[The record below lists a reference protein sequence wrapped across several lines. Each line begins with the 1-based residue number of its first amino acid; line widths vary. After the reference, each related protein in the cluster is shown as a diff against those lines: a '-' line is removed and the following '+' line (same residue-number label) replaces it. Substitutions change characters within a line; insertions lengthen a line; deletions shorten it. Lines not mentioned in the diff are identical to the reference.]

1 MIQSTK
7 RTSIGRFGTTGDE
20 IIKIR
25 YFFEEKRVL
34 EVVEAIEIS
43 EAAEVN
49 EAA

>member
-1 MIQSTK
+1 MGPVLVILVP
-7 RTSIGRFGTTGDE
+7 GGDE

-25 YFFEEKRVL
+25 NFFEEKRVL

-43 EAAEVN
+43 EAAKVN